1 MTIPFDPTA
10 TPLSDEELMRAT
22 ADGDMAAFETLVKRH
37 QAPLLRFFVRMG
49 ADHALAE
56 DCAQEVLVR
65 VYRARERYEP
75 RARFTTWLY
84 RIGRNFWIDHV
95 RARQVQPRALS
106 LDAPV
111 AGAEETLL
119 RDAVPQAGD
128 ALAGRE
134 LAEEI
139 ERAVAALPEE
149 QRLVLVLGLVQ
160 ALPYA
165 EVSEILDIPVGTVKS
180 RMHTAVGKLREAL
193 DGRGVG

>member
-1 MTIPFDPTA
+1 
-10 TPLSDEELMRAT
+10 MRAT
-22 ADGDMAAFETLVKRH
+22 ATGDMAAFETLVKRH

-95 RARQVQPRALS
+95 RSRRAQPRALS

-111 AGAEETLL
+111 ASADDTPL
-119 RDAVPQAGD
+119 RDAVPQPGN

-134 LAEEI
+134 LREEL
-139 ERAVAALPEE
+139 ERAMAALPEE

-165 EVSEILDIPVGTVKS
+165 EVSEILEIPVGTVKS
-180 RMHTAVGKLREAL
+180 RMHAAVGKLRQAL
-193 DGRGVG
+193 DGRGIA